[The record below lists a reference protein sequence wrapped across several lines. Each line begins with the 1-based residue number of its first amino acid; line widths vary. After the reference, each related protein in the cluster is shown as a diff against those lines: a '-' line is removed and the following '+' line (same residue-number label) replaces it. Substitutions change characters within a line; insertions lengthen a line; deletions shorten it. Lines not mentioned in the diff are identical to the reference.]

1 MFNLDTMNLLF
12 LQDIDFPSC
21 QNSTYGVLLE
31 IRTVVRFF
39 PRRIAMR
46 EFDEIMRL
54 ATAQSMPA
62 AFISAVWAY
71 AAKLQQD
78 RDQNQAPAADP
89 QAIVTP

>member
-1 MFNLDTMNLLF
+1 MNLLF

-31 IRTVVRFF
+31 IRTGVRFF

-89 QAIVTP
+89 QAIGTP

>member
-1 MFNLDTMNLLF
+1 
-12 LQDIDFPSC
+12 
-21 QNSTYGVLLE
+21 
-31 IRTVVRFF
+31 
-39 PRRIAMR
+39 MR

-54 ATAQSMPA
+54 ATAQPMPT

-89 QAIVTP
+89 QAIGTP